1 MQGEMHHASGGA
13 APQLLERHRT
23 EKTLPYEAIV
33 RPQRGEQTKEDDVFS
48 HGESVNSR
56 QLFSSPSR
64 IPQMH
69 PSGHTF

>member
-48 HGESVNSR
+48 HGDSPATCMES
-56 QLFSSPSR
+56 L
-64 IPQMH
+64 
-69 PSGHTF
+69 